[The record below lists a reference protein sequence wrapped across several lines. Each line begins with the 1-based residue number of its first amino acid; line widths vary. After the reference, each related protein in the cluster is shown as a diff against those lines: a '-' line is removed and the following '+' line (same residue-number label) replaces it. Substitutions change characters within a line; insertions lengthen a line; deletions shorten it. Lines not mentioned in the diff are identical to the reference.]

1 MIAYVYSVLGQTEGR
16 KKAFMKCK
24 SINVS
29 YKLSLTCG
37 GNINYV
43 SNVNYVNIKS
53 VHHPFHTHENR
64 EQPKMFK
71 INK

>member
-1 MIAYVYSVLGQTEGR
+1 
-16 KKAFMKCK
+16 MKCK

-43 SNVNYVNIKS
+43 SNANYVNIKS
-53 VHHPFHTHENR
+53 VHHSFPTHENR
-64 EQPKMFK
+64 EQPRNVQ
-71 INK
+71 NK